1 MTPPFYLKNL
11 QNKSEFVIQ
20 FDSLIVRSIC
30 FVANESIVRLGFK
43 LIDFTPAIHSF
54 KLMPKELGSTINFF
68 PKLLVLRL
76 IFFNYHIMK
85 HL

>member
-20 FDSLIVRSIC
+20 FDSLNVRSIC

-54 KLMPKELGSTINFF
+54 KLMPKELGSSTNFF
-68 PKLLVLRL
+68 PELLV
-76 IFFNYHIMK
+76 H
-85 HL
+85 